1 MTQVRDML
9 VEARDKVVRN
19 YEVLDTPKVA
29 ADWLIKNKEKL
40 ASWALTDEKVDHII
54 KEKPAFVTFGV
65 EPGVGPLVVKNLADL
80 RDNLPTLKNVQP
92 VLDSGKAAGGPWKD
106 LVLKANNYKVADEIA
121 RTLNSIDPANFP
133 KTLGEAAKY
142 MAMSGLNVDAAL
154 QYLKYSGL
162 YRDGKLMQHVNYDK
176 NVSEAANRGG
186 KILWET
192 ANGLIQK
199 GAGLENKGIYNANPS
214 GLWKP
219 SQQFGQFKELFQ
231 AAGYKDKDIGPFASN
246 SAWYKYSGQQ
256 IGGKVMKI
264 VQEAQPKL
272 MYFGGKESDMV
283 RKTIAEKFGKNGS
296 FTLEAKT
303 KDGQPVSK
311 TFEYFVY
318 KHQNGANTVAM
329 FGPHTGALGFKSN
342 RDLMRATG
350 EVAKS
355 LIETGSI
362 PQSVQSAELKRI

>member
-1 MTQVRDML
+1 
-9 VEARDKVVRN
+9 
-19 YEVLDTPKVA
+19 
-29 ADWLIKNKEKL
+29 
-40 ASWALTDEKVDHII
+40 
-54 KEKPAFVTFGV
+54 
-65 EPGVGPLVVKNLADL
+65 
-80 RDNLPTLKNVQP
+80 
-92 VLDSGKAAGGPWKD
+92 
-106 LVLKANNYKVADEIA
+106 
-121 RTLNSIDPANFP
+121 
-133 KTLGEAAKY
+133 
-142 MAMSGLNVDAAL
+142 
-154 QYLKYSGL
+154 
-162 YRDGKLMQHVNYDK
+162 MQHVNYDK